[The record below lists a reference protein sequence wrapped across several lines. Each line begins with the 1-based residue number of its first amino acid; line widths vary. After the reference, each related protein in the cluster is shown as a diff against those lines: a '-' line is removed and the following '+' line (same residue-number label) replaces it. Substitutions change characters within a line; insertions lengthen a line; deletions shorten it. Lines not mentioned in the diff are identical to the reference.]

1 MGAVR
6 QTHSMEVKTRIS
18 PKPPMEVG
26 QRLGVVLRAQSLD
39 TVFSLVVLW
48 LLQQV
53 MKMKRSPKHW
63 LQVVQPQ
70 LDVVQKTHSLGEE
83 TIHPPKLSLEVGQL
97 LDVASK
103 AQSLELFD
111 QLFAR
116 VEIASE
122 KWFPLPGV

>member
-6 QTHSMEVKTRIS
+6 QTHSMEMKTRIS
-18 PKPPMEVG
+18 PKPPLDVD
-26 QRLGVVLRAQSLD
+26 QRLSVVLRAQSLE

-83 TIHPPKLSLEVGQL
+83 TIHPPKLSLEVRQL

-103 AQSLELFD
+103 AQSLQLFD
-111 QLFAR
+111 QLFAG
-116 VEIASE
+116 VEMASE
-122 KWFPLPGV
+122 SWSSLPGV

>member
-6 QTHSMEVKTRIS
+6 QTHSMEAKTKIS
-18 PKPPMEVG
+18 PKPLLEVRR
-26 QRLGVVLRAQSLD
+26 QLRVALRAQ
-39 TVFSLVVLW
+39 SLVVLW